1 MNKTISFILFL
12 LLFMLASMLPGCSG
26 RESRY
31 DSRLVHADSVLRSND
46 PDSALRLLTAI
57 DGRQLS
63 TDGDRA
69 YHALLLT
76 QAQYRCYVDIT
87 SDSTINEALD
97 YYKRHDGEHEKLT

>member
-63 TDGDRA
+63 TDGD
-69 YHALLLT
+69 
-76 QAQYRCYVDIT
+76 
-87 SDSTINEALD
+87 
-97 YYKRHDGEHEKLT
+97 